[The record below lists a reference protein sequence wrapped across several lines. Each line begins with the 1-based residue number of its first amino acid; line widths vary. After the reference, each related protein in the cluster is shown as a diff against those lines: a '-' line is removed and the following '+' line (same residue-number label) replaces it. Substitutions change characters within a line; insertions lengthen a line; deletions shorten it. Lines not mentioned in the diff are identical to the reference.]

1 MNLVLS
7 VSIYKYKRNSVNQLF
22 TCFLSH
28 SVILHGKL
36 SSSLHV
42 SLGID
47 RFDRVFGV
55 ISASFVPG
63 CNNCA
68 YERLVSVQT
77 AKKSVPKAR
86 RSKSGNTIIIS

>member
-1 MNLVLS
+1 VNLVLS

-22 TCFLSH
+22 TCFLPH

-77 AKKSVPKAR
+77 AKC
-86 RSKSGNTIIIS
+86 SKSKKK